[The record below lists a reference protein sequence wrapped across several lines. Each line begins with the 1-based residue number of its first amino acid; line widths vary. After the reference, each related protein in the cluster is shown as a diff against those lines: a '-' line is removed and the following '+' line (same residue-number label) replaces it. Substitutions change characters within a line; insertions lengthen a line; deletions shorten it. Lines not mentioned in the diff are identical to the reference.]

1 MEIEALVVTHNSAK
15 HILACA
21 DSLQTNGALPIVVDT
36 GSTDSTIQLL
46 AERNLPVKVI
56 RAGENVGYGK
66 ALNLGFS
73 HTAGKYI
80 LLSNSDVVYKP
91 FSIRCMVE
99 FLEENPNVGLVG
111 PQQVFP
117 DGSWQWSYGDLP
129 GLWSG
134 LKDAI
139 GVTTFQHACRYWL
152 WPRRIDRKPK
162 DVPYVGGA
170 VLLVRREAFEAVA
183 GFDESFFPGSDECDL
198 CARMQKS
205 GWRTVFFPQAEVV
218 HIRGGDF
225 THVVASE
232 HVRRMVDSQIKLARK
247 YLPEWKA
254 RLYFWLEE
262 VQFKRLS
269 FTYRVLG
276 ILFPPRLATLIQKK
290 GTSARDLANIWRSRR
305 QELLGIGCG

>member
-1 MEIEALVVTHNSAK
+1 V
-15 HILACA
+15 
-21 DSLQTNGALPIVVDT
+21 DSLQTNGALPMVVDT
-36 GSTDSTIQLL
+36 GSTDSTMQLL

-56 RAGENVGYGK
+56 RAGENVAYGK

-80 LLSNSDVVYKP
+80 LLSNSDVVYQP
-91 FSIRCMVE
+91 LSIRRMVE
-99 FLEENPNVGLVG
+99 FLDNNPNVGLVG
-111 PQQVFP
+111 PQQMFP

-139 GVTTFQHACRYWL
+139 GVTTIHHACRYWL

-170 VLLVRREAFEAVA
+170 VLLVRREAFGAVA

-205 GWRTVFFPQAEVV
+205 GWRTVFHPQAEVIHV
-218 HIRGGDF
+218 RGGDF
-225 THVVASE
+225 AHVPASE
-232 HVRRMVDSQIKLARK
+232 HLRHMVDSQIRLARK
-247 YLPEWKA
+247 YLPAWQA

-262 VQFKRLS
+262 MQFQRLS
-269 FTYRVLG
+269 LTYKLLRVLLPQG
-276 ILFPPRLATLIQKK
+276 MRAFVHKK
-290 GTSARDLANIWRSRR
+290 GDSARNLADIWRDKR
-305 QELLGIGCG
+305 QQVLGIGCAH